1 MKVGFIGTGGIS
13 GVHLR
18 TLTKRAGVEIVG
30 LCDIREEAA
39 KEKQKEYGGEVFTD
53 FNQMLEKVSMDAVW
67 LCTPPQVRRDPL
79 LACAERGIPV
89 FCEKPVERSEIQAR
103 EISRE
108 LDKRDAKVQVG
119 YVFRSMDIIRRV
131 REAMADDTIHLIH
144 SMYCCNMSLTRT
156 FPEWFF
162 NKELSGGAL
171 IDQATHNLDLLRCLF
186 GEVKVVSGVA
196 SNPVHAKSG
205 TYTIDETISL
215 SLLFENNITASHIHS
230 WVGDAWRNELTFGGE
245 KRLYRVNLNT
255 GKLVIEEG
263 KEAPEFTQES
273 QSIFEYEIEVFINQL
288 ESGDWGTNP
297 SSYAD
302 AVKTLE
308 LTLACDRALTDGPQ
322 VLR

>member
-1 MKVGFIGTGGIS
+1 M
-13 GVHLR
+13 
-18 TLTKRAGVEIVG
+18 
-30 LCDIREEAA
+30 
-39 KEKQKEYGGEVFTD
+39 
-53 FNQMLEKVSMDAVW
+53 
-67 LCTPPQVRRDPL
+67 
-79 LACAERGIPV
+79 
-89 FCEKPVERSEIQAR
+89 
-103 EISRE
+103 
-108 LDKRDAKVQVG
+108 
-119 YVFRSMDIIRRV
+119 
-131 REAMADDTIHLIH
+131 
-144 SMYCCNMSLTRT
+144 
-156 FPEWFF
+156 
-162 NKELSGGAL
+162 
-171 IDQATHNLDLLRCLF
+171 
-186 GEVKVVSGVA
+186 
-196 SNPVHAKSG
+196 HAKSG